1 MERPSTVRRHPARA
15 GRTRSQRGKHCLF
28 AKGKGA
34 PSKRAPRSD
43 RTNPRVIGAC
53 RTLLRKSARACAAP
67 LFPACRQAPTL
78 VPCDVGTAYATAQGQ
93 PAAGHDRQSAR
104 PLHPATGEAAQA
116 GCTLPAAGS
125 RRLPDVQGGGLQ
137 KCRLPAAPA
146 WSHGR
151 PSLATR
157 PALPLCLA
165 PAGVSE
171 HFPAPQ
177 LYCRI
182 IPRGGVHAMD
192 RQQQRAQ
199 DA

>member
-125 RRLPDVQGGGLQ
+125 RRLPDVQGGACKSAGYP
-137 KCRLPAAPA
+137 LPPRGATAGPA
-146 WSHGR
+146 SQ
-151 PSLATR
+151 
-157 PALPLCLA
+157 PALPCPSA
-165 PAGVSE
+165 WHQPE
-171 HFPAPQ
+171 
-177 LYCRI
+177 
-182 IPRGGVHAMD
+182 
-192 RQQQRAQ
+192 
-199 DA
+199 